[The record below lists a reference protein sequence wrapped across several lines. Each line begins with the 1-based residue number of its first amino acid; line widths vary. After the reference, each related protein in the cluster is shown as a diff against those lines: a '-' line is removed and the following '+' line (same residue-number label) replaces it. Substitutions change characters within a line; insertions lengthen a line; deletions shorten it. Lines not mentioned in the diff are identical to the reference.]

1 MIDPAP
7 AQIAPIAPVVPE
19 AVAPDEVVAVA
30 PVVPFVGVVPGPTT
44 RLFLNQPSRRNLTIN
59 TRELLVVGRL
69 VGAGAVHIT
78 LEDRKAHVLEAVTI
92 DAERPVRD
100 PVRAPEPTPRRPADR
115 PGRGL

>member
-1 MIDPAP
+1 M
-7 AQIAPIAPVVPE
+7 
-19 AVAPDEVVAVA
+19 
-30 PVVPFVGVVPGPTT
+30 PGPTT

-92 DAERPVRD
+92 DANGPFETRFALPNPRPGGQLIVQVVAYD
-100 PVRAPEPTPRRPADR
+100 ADGIPLEAIRRPFDI
-115 PGRGL
+115 GRVLQPLSKVR